1 MKKMDKI
8 IGLGNA
14 LVDVLVQIPDDS
26 LLVSLDLPRGGMQL
40 VEGERAAQIAAALAP
55 LNPRKATG
63 GSAGNAM
70 LALAG
75 LGATPGFIG
84 CVGRDLLG
92 QFYAENGKSV
102 GIETQLITADGPTGV
117 AYTLVSP
124 DGERTFGT
132 SLGVAA
138 TMTGDDLDASMLRG
152 YGLLHVEGYLVQN
165 HALIET
171 ALRMAHDEGLR
182 VSLDLASA
190 NVVRADLS
198 FFRHLVKDYVD
209 IVFANE
215 EESIAFTDATSPE
228 AALDVLAAQCDVAV
242 VKLGARGSMARC
254 GEQFAQATACPVVVV
269 DTTAAGDFFAGGFL
283 YALTHSGTLKQG
295 LRCGAAMSEQVI
307 QVVGT
312 RLSDS
317 TWQMLRKQIKEILSK

>member
-1 MKKMDKI
+1 MKRMDKI

-14 LVDVLVQIPDDS
+14 LVDVLAQIPDDS
-26 LLVSLDLPRGGMQL
+26 LLTSLALPKGGMML
-40 VEGERAAQIAAALAP
+40 VDGERAAQIAATIAS
-55 LNPRKATG
+55 LNPRQATG

-75 LGATPGFIG
+75 LGASPGFIG
-84 CVGRDLLG
+84 RVGRDDLG
-92 QFYAENGKSV
+92 RFFAENGTAA
-102 GIETQLITADGPTGV
+102 GIETHLITADGPTGV
-117 AYTLVSP
+117 AYTLVTP

-138 TMTGDDLDASMLRG
+138 TMTDDDLDASMLRG
-152 YGLLHVEGYLVQN
+152 YGILHVEGYLVQN

-171 ALRMAHDEGLR
+171 ALCMAHDEGLR

-198 FFRHLVKDYVD
+198 FFRHLVKEYVD

-215 EESIAFTDATSPE
+215 EESIAFTNEASPE
-228 AALDVLAAQCDVAV
+228 AALDTLAAQCEVAV
-242 VKLGARGSMARC
+242 VKLGARGSMARR
-254 GEQFAQATACPVVVV
+254 GELLAQADARRVAVK

-283 YALTHSGTLKQG
+283 YALTHSGTLEQS
-295 LRCGAAMSEQVI
+295 LRCGAALSEQVI
-307 QVVGT
+307 QVMGT
-312 RLSDS
+312 RLPEA
-317 TWQMLRKQIKEILSK
+317 TWQMLRKQIKEILSQ